1 MTSLN
6 RVGIGVVALRCVA
19 RRRRRRRPGSHAL
32 TTALTTAAHLLKL
45 TPEAFADDA
54 IEDKVETAVC
64 CVEHRN
70 NPLGA
75 VQLRF
80 GHLLVSAR
88 ARLAGVVVVKHA
100 QKNSDAFRKVKQ

>member
-19 RRRRRRRPGSHAL
+19 CRRRRPGSYAFTAAL
-32 TTALTTAAHLLKL
+32 TTTTHLLKL
-45 TPEAFADDA
+45 TSETFADDA
-54 IEDKVETAVC
+54 IEDKVETAVSR
-64 CVEHRN
+64 VEHRH

-80 GHLLVSAR
+80 GHLFVSAR

-100 QKNSDAFRKVKQ
+100 QKNSDAFR